1 MEFGGEQGR
10 GLSAHASPT
19 DVKSEICVVHTND
32 EGADM
37 VGTELLETGQLSAA
51 IERVAGEV
59 RFKPSDLA
67 ARTFYF
73 ELLCLK
79 GDLDRAAKQLDVL
92 ASASGQ
98 VLGGTGIYLGAIQA
112 EKERRLFFHGGPRPR
127 TIDETAYTTAQLK
140 AVELYAAGDFPGAA
154 GLLQAAI
161 EKRDPLRGILN
172 GTRFD
177 ELSDSCDLLGP
188 FLEIVMDGHYA
199 WIPWEAIQSLTIPEP
214 RYLRDTVWSPATLA
228 LHSGA
233 QGEVLV
239 FSLYV
244 DSYLQDD
251 GLKLGRRTIW
261 SADQSEFTVAYGQKV
276 ITTGET
282 DCAISEVR
290 ALGVERCP

>member
-1 MEFGGEQGR
+1 
-10 GLSAHASPT
+10 
-19 DVKSEICVVHTND
+19 
-32 EGADM
+32 M

-59 RFKPSDLA
+59 KFKPTDLA

-73 ELLCLK
+73 ELLCLN
-79 GDLDRAAKQLDVL
+79 GDLDRAAKQLEVL
-92 ASASGQ
+92 ATAKGE
-98 VLGGTGIYLGAIQA
+98 LFGGIGIYLGAIQA
-112 EKERRLFFHGGPRPR
+112 EKERRRFFHGGPRPR
-127 TIDETAYTTAQLK
+127 TLDETAYTNAQLN
-140 AVELYAAGDFPGAA
+140 AVEHYAAGDFPAA
-154 GLLQAAI
+154 ASLLEAAI
-161 EKRDPLRGILN
+161 EKREPLRGTLN
-172 GTRFD
+172 GTRID
-177 ELSDSCDLLGP
+177 ELSDTCDLLGP

-214 RYLRDTVWSPATLA
+214 HYLRDTVWCPASLA

-244 DSYLQDD
+244 DSHLQEND
-251 GLKLGRRTIW
+251 LRLGRRTIW

-282 DCAISEVR
+282 DCAISEVHT
-290 ALGVERCP
+290 LEVERCP